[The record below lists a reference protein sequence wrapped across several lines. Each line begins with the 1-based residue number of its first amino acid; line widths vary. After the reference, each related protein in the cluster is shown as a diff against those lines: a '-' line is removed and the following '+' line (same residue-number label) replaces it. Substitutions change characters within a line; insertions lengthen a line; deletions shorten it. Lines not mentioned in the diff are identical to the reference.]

1 MKMGK
6 RIKELAL
13 GKGRV
18 DQEEKGKGDWW
29 EI

>member
-6 RIKELAL
+6 RITLAL
-13 GKGRV
+13 GKGRI

-29 EI
+29 EK